1 MRLRAARESMTGH
14 FEQAC
19 DLADSAYQLA
29 VRVGDI
35 SMVGMYHA
43 FLIQLALVRGDPAHV
58 PPDAMRLLRQAP
70 AIPLVKVAV
79 PMMLALRG
87 DLDAARAEFAPLRS
101 LPALMPLGPRWAGT
115 IGQIA
120 HVAILLGDAEVARE
134 CYRLLLPT
142 APWCAG
148 DGGGSPFSAASNAR
162 VISAASNELLL
173 GWLAQALSD
182 WDTAAGHF
190 ERAAKVDDRLGA
202 RPYAALA
209 RLHLAECLA
218 AVADRAALA
227 EGAPDTARSQ
237 QLAGM
242 AAAEF
247 ERLDMPGPL
256 SRAQPLLT
264 ALSATGSRLGL
275 GRGTN
280 GRAAGAG
287 LTTREAEVA
296 ELVGKA
302 MTNQQIAD
310 RLFLSVRT
318 VESHVRSILAKLHL
332 ATRTEIAVW
341 LREP

>member
-1 MRLRAARESMTGH
+1 
-14 FEQAC
+14 
-19 DLADSAYQLA
+19 
-29 VRVGDI
+29 
-35 SMVGMYHA
+35 
-43 FLIQLALVRGDPAHV
+43 
-58 PPDAMRLLRQAP
+58 
-70 AIPLVKVAV
+70 
-79 PMMLALRG
+79 MMLALRG

-148 DGGGSPFSAASNAR
+148 DGGGSPFSAASN
-162 VISAASNELLL
+162 ELLL

-227 EGAPDTARSQ
+227 EDAPDTARSQ
-237 QLAGM
+237 QLAGT

-287 LTTREAEVA
+287 LTTREAEIA

-332 ATRTEIAVW
+332 TTRTEIAVW
-341 LREP
+341 LRET

>member
-58 PPDAMRLLRQAP
+58 PPDAIRLLRQAP

-148 DGGGSPFSAASNAR
+148 DGGGSDRSR
-162 VISAASNELLL
+162 VHA
-173 GWLAQALSD
+173 
-182 WDTAAGHF
+182 
-190 ERAAKVDDRLGA
+190 
-202 RPYAALA
+202 
-209 RLHLAECLA
+209 
-218 AVADRAALA
+218 
-227 EGAPDTARSQ
+227 
-237 QLAGM
+237 
-242 AAAEF
+242 
-247 ERLDMPGPL
+247 
-256 SRAQPLLT
+256 
-264 ALSATGSRLGL
+264 
-275 GRGTN
+275 
-280 GRAAGAG
+280 
-287 LTTREAEVA
+287 
-296 ELVGKA
+296 
-302 MTNQQIAD
+302 
-310 RLFLSVRT
+310 
-318 VESHVRSILAKLHL
+318 
-332 ATRTEIAVW
+332 
-341 LREP
+341 